1 VLNYCIHDKG
11 QKLNKKYYFLTG
23 MPRSGNTL
31 LSAILNQ
38 NPKFYSSP
46 LSPLSEQLFQIESSL
61 RSESGLRNQENSKRT
76 IDTLN
81 KYTDIF
87 YSDVNKEIIFDRQK
101 NWTTPKNMELITK
114 YINPKPKIIFTVRD
128 YLEVIAST
136 AILSGD
142 FIEKE
147 INSMNLYISHG
158 MNKYDKIAEYV
169 SALNMAMD
177 MTMLS
182 LRTALSK
189 EYRGFV
195 HFVEYDDLVNNTKE
209 TVDKIYNF
217 LEEEEFP
224 HDLTNIKKIE
234 TDNEHVL
241 GHNPITHIVY
251 PQITPSKTKP
261 EDIFSEYILKKYA
274 NMNIWR

>member
-1 VLNYCIHDKG
+1 MTKDK
-11 QKLNKKYYFLTG
+11 KLNKQYYLLTG

-61 RSESGLRNQENSKRT
+61 SSETGLRNQENSKRT

-101 NWTTPKNMELITK
+101 NWTTPKNMELVTK

-142 FIEKE
+142 IIEKE

-189 EYRGFV
+189 EYRDFV
-195 HFVEYDDLVNNTKE
+195 YFVEYTDLVNNTKE
-209 TVDKIYNF
+209 TLDKIYNF
-217 LEEEEFP
+217 LEEEKFS
-224 HDLTNIKKIE
+224 HDLNNIKKIE
-234 TDNEHVL
+234 TDNEHIL

-251 PQITPSKTKP
+251 PQITPSKIKP